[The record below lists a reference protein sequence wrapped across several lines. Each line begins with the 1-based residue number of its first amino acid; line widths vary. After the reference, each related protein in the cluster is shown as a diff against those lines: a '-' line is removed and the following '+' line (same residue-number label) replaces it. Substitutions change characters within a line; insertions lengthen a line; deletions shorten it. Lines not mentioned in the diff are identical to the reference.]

1 MRKALT
7 GERLVIPAADWNQL
21 IDSANRSAHQH
32 QPRQARQSLG
42 AYLSVSVRNDSG
54 SDVDQFGVLK
64 IGDPIITPTVN
75 LQGWKNDPTFIG
87 TTPSTTNPRTQ
98 FVVMQ
103 EPVKADRIGEGLLVG
118 LTQVQVDV
126 VNALH
131 TRADVK
137 NSTLTMLQSNSYGRA
152 EILWKESGTGTK
164 WATVRMGEGFQRCL
178 GKTDASHA
186 KGASG
191 TVSLYSGTPG
201 SETDTTENLT
211 GVWNKFAAIGSGKW
225 VWVDWQD
232 GMPYETAAEC

>member
-1 MRKALT
+1 MQKVLP
-7 GERLVIPAADWNQL
+7 GQPLVIRADDWNAIL
-21 IDSANRSAHQH
+21 ESTGRATPSRPTMPASHPN
-32 QPRQARQSLG
+32 G
-42 AYLSVSVRNDSG
+42 VYLSASVRNDSG
-54 SDVDQFGVLK
+54 SDVDRLGILK
-64 IGDPIITPTVN
+64 IGAPIITATAN
-75 LQGWKNDPTFIG
+75 LAAFKNGLTFIG

-118 LTQVQVDV
+118 LTQVQLDV

-164 WATVRMGEGFQRCL
+164 WATVRLGEGFQRCL

-201 SETDTTENLT
+201 SEGDTTENLT
-211 GVWNKFAAIGSGKW
+211 GVWNKFAAIASGKW